1 MPVDPAL
8 VPILEAAAAAPARR
22 DPSTPIAQLRAIA
35 DEMMQTMFIGLAEPG
50 PEVADITDHVVPVD
64 GGEITV
70 RVYTPAGDGPFPGHV
85 YFHGGGFWLGALDQ
99 FDNVCSEL
107 AAGAECVVVSVD
119 YRLAPE
125 HKFPTAP
132 EDCYAALLWT
142 FEHAAALGI
151 DPGRV
156 SIGGGSAGGNL
167 TAVVALMARDRGG
180 PSLVLQVLE
189 IPVTDLTMS
198 SPSIAENGEGYLL
211 TKAAMEQYR
220 DFYLADP
227 GDAKDPYASP
237 LLADDLSGLPP
248 ALVTTAEFD
257 PLRDEGEAYAARLAE
272 AGVPV
277 TQRRFEGHVH
287 GSGSMTSLVPSARE
301 WRDATIDALRN
312 AYRSS
317 ISP

>member
-8 VPILEAAAAAPARR
+8 APILEAAAAAPAGR

-35 DEMMQTMFIGLAEPG
+35 DEMMQTMFIGLAEPAPVVG
-50 PEVADITDHVVPVD
+50 DVTDRVVPVD

-70 RVYTPAGDGPFPGHV
+70 RVFTPDGEGPFPGLV
-85 YFHGGGFWLGALDQ
+85 YLHGGGFWLGTLDQ
-99 FDNVCSEL
+99 FDARCKEL
-107 AAGAECVVVSVD
+107 CAGAGCVVVSLD

-132 EDCYAALLWT
+132 EDCYAALSWT
-142 FEHAAALGI
+142 VEHAGELRI
-151 DPGRV
+151 DRARLAV
-156 SIGGGSAGGNL
+156 GGESAGGNL
-167 TAVVALMARDRGG
+167 TAVVTLMARDRGG
-180 PSLVLQVLE
+180 PPILLQVLE

-198 SPSIAENGEGYLL
+198 SRSIVENGEGYLL
-211 TKAAMEQYR
+211 TRTAMEQYR

-227 GDAKDPYASP
+227 GDAKNPYASP
-237 LLADDLSGLPP
+237 LLADNLSGLPP

-287 GSGSMTSLVPSARE
+287 GSSAMTGLVPSARD
-301 WRDATIDALRN
+301 WRDLTIDTLRR
-312 AYRSS
+312 AYAG
-317 ISP
+317 